1 MLRSLSLHLLQ
12 PASPNVM
19 LELAWRHNLADLAMT
34 CFTQVMREY
43 LSKVSACPC
52 VAPWPLVVTGSGL
65 QRPCSVWLEASP
77 DCPASPGC
85 CWEKPLAFAL
95 DFLPSVII
103 SRKSPWGGGEQ
114 GRTEHLPSQLFHA
127 VEAGPVGDAVISP
140 TTRGPRDNWCGPTTS
155 LHQLLAMGGAL
166 NRNVNMDLSL

>member
-19 LELAWRHNLADLAMT
+19 LELAWRHTLADLAMT

-85 CWEKPLAFAL
+85 CWEKPLAFAV

-103 SRKSPWGGGEQ
+103 SRKSPWGGGEL
-114 GRTEHLPSQLFHA
+114 GRTEHLFALA
-127 VEAGPVGDAVISP
+127 VVPHSG
-140 TTRGPRDNWCGPTTS
+140 
-155 LHQLLAMGGAL
+155 GGACGGCSDFTHHQRAQGQL
-166 NRNVNMDLSL
+166 VWANYLSAPAIGNGRST